1 MEIYILF
8 PANDVALCVVGARV
22 GSVYGGHIVS
32 TAVAVVCE
40 RGVNPALFVNI
51 NPLWAV
57 HFGGAQQVAGLAR
70 FNQNF
75 GLIRKAIGR
84 CERTLAMC
92 QCHPLAFTVC
102 IELGDIQRAV
112 IEQGGVGCSAT

>member
-8 PANDVALCVVGARV
+8 PANDVALCVIGARV

-84 CERTLAMC
+84 CERTLAMPSLKSKPWST
-92 QCHPLAFTVC
+92 HSWFMANKPRL
-102 IELGDIQRAV
+102 EPS
-112 IEQGGVGCSAT
+112 SA